1 MTTSYIDTNSIPQI
15 RASGA
20 QGAHAEILNNA
31 LCGAARA
38 HGVLRWLGAGDTFE
52 AAAKTN
58 AHQLIYLMAGEAVI
72 LLDAEAYPVAKGA
85 GVYLAPS
92 ESANIRRAG
101 TAPLKLFHL
110 TVQSDRN

>member
-1 MTTSYIDTNSIPQI
+1 MTTRYIDTNSIPQV

-20 QGAHAEILNNA
+20 QGAHAEILNRA
-31 LCGAARA
+31 LCGAERA
-38 HGVLRWLGAGDTFE
+38 HGVLRWLSDGDSFD
-52 AAAKTN
+52 AASKSN

-72 LLDAEAYPVAKGA
+72 MLDAAAYPVTKGA

-92 ESANIRRAG
+92 ESAQIRHAG

-110 TVQSDRN
+110 TVQSDRS